1 MLRELTLKSVYRSEE
16 DNILS
21 DFYVPALSRSVSYD
35 RAVGYFSATMLSYA
49 AQGIGA
55 LIERQGTMRLVVG
68 GEITQEE
75 SDAILNGYDLRSLK
89 ERIGVAFCKTIDQV
103 VEELSYARLQAL
115 SWMIGQG
122 ALSVKVALKHQGMY
136 HEKIGIFRDSSG
148 DEVVFQGSANET
160 ANALLPEFNFESIN
174 VFPSWREEFQAHAQ
188 PYIAGFEKLWLNK
201 SKNTVVLEFPEAAR
215 QKLIRIAQR
224 MTLPPQPAVE
234 EAIWRSLFAP
244 KTTATEDLGP
254 REPTVLGGEPFAI
267 LDHQRDALQRWRSQ
281 DLQGILALA
290 TGAGKT
296 ITALYAATRLY
307 AANRKNHGKLF
318 LIIAVPYTD
327 LADQWLDEAALFNIH
342 AIGCYESAATWTQEF
357 GKVVGLFNE
366 GHIDFACAV
375 VVNRTLQGDAFQS
388 ILKTLDR
395 NSLMFVGDECHRHR
409 SARTLEC
416 LPQQARYRLGLS
428 ATPEQ
433 YMAPEGEEDLL
444 YKYYGPVCARYS
456 LKQALNDKVLTPY
469 DYHLRLVHLTED
481 ETEEYVAL
489 SEEISRR
496 SAIGSVD
503 ADGTSSDPLL
513 EMLLFKRARLIGAA
527 KNKLPT
533 LSDLLEQADPTPLA
547 LFYCGDGTVESPTDD
562 GEFVRQIEAVSLLLG
577 GLGWRSSRFTSQE
590 SKPKRRQLLEEF
602 KIANI
607 DALVAIRCLDEG
619 INIPSCHTAYL
630 LASSRNPRQFIQR
643 RGRILRKAPG
653 KEKATIYDF
662 VVLLPEAIIATHE
675 QERKLFA
682 AELGRVA
689 EFAGLCS
696 NYAQAFRQ
704 VEEVLERYD
713 LTHEFR
719 EKDPEIE
726 G

>member
-21 DFYVPALSRSVSYD
+21 DFYVPALSRSISYD

-55 LIERQGTMRLVVG
+55 LIEREGTMRLVVG
-68 GEITQEE
+68 GEITEEE
-75 SDAILNGYDLRSLK
+75 SDAILNGYDLRCLK
-89 ERIGVAFCKTIDQV
+89 ERIGSAFCKTIDQV

-122 ALSVKVALKHQGMY
+122 ALSVKVALKRQGMY
-136 HEKIGIFRDSSG
+136 HEKIGIFRDTAG

-174 VFPSWREEFQAHAQ
+174 VFPSWREEFRAHAE
-188 PYIAGFEKLWLNK
+188 PYIAGFEKLWLTK

-215 QKLIRIAQR
+215 QKLIRISQR
-224 MTLPPQPAVE
+224 MTAPPQPTIE

-244 KTTATEDLGP
+244 KADVTEDSGP
-254 REPTVLGGEPFAI
+254 REPKILGGEPFLI
-267 LDHQRDALQRWRSQ
+267 KQHQKDALQRWRSQ

-307 AANRKNHGKLF
+307 AANKKNNGKLF

-327 LADQWLDEAALFNIH
+327 LADQWLDEAALFNIQ
-342 AIGCYESAATWTQEF
+342 AIGCYESAETWAREF
-357 GKVVGLFNE
+357 GKIVGLFNE

-375 VVNRTLQGDAFQS
+375 VVNRTLQGEAFQS
-388 ILKTLDR
+388 ILKTIDG

-433 YMAPEGEEDLL
+433 YMAAPDAEDLL
-444 YKYYGPVCARYS
+444 YAYYGPVCARYT
-456 LKQALNDKVLTPY
+456 LKQALRDGVLTPY
-469 DYHLRLVHLTED
+469 DYHLRLVHLTD
-481 ETEEYVAL
+481 AETEEYVAL
-489 SEEISRR
+489 SDEISKR

-503 ADGTSSDPLL
+503 DDGGSSDPIL

-527 KNKLPT
+527 QNKLPA
-533 LSDLLEQADPTPLA
+533 LNGLLEHTDPTPLS
-547 LFYCGDGTVESPTDD
+547 LFYCGDGTVESPDGD
-562 GEFVRQIEAVSLLLG
+562 GEFVRQVEAVSLLLG
-577 GLGWRSSRFTSQE
+577 GLGWKSSRFTSYE
-590 SKPKRRQLLEEF
+590 SKTRRRQLLEEF

-643 RGRILRKAPG
+643 RGRILRRAPG

-662 VVLLPEAIIATHE
+662 VVLLPEAVIATHE

-682 AELGRVA
+682 AELGRIA

-704 VEEVLERYD
+704 VEDVLDRYD
-713 LTHEFR
+713 LAHEFR
-719 EKDPEIE
+719 EKDAEVE
-726 G
+726 